1 MIDYSHYSNKL
12 AKIIS
17 TLNKV
22 EIPSVKDGLVLIDL
36 TPVSPFMNQLQELYH
51 KIRDK
56 AYQDS
61 EAVLIL
67 AQCGDVSNL
76 LDSMY
81 IDRLNQLKSLI
92 TMLGYIHTAITEI
105 QNNQKSADHF
115 NTYIKL
121 AEAALNS
128 DHIENIEVK
137 LDVKAMAEIKQSITS
152 LSFPVDPKNLDKSE
166 ENLKEIISRYL
177 KHVNYLQNQLEE
189 LPFQL
194 DQGDHSVVHVLG
206 DLRQELGRAGVDL
219 SSTNNKN

>member
-36 TPVSPFMNQLQELYH
+36 TPVSPFMTQLQELYH

-92 TMLGYIHTAITEI
+92 TMLGYIYTAITEI
-105 QNNQKSADHF
+105 QNNSKSADHF

-121 AEAALNS
+121 AGAALDS

-137 LDVKAMAEIKQSITS
+137 LDVKAMAEIKQSIAN

-166 ENLKEIISRYL
+166 EHLKEIISRYL